1 MSLHD
6 RLTEDLKLAMKARD
20 QLRMDVIRMIKAAVM
35 NKEMEIKKDLDDAEM
50 SRVMTTMI
58 KQRRESVE
66 QFEKGNRAELAAK
79 ERQEI
84 TILESYL
91 PQALSSEEL
100 STVVDA
106 VYSGNRR
113 SISERDGRGD
123 ESRDGP
129 RGRPAGRR
137 QTDQRPRPC
146 QAPIAQPASAI
157 LKDDRSPHLCA
168 RLTGTGMGILI
179 VDDSP
184 DQQTLLRSILK
195 QGRPYGSPE
204 RRICQGGVLPCS
216 TWTAKRR
223 LLRST

>member
-20 QLRMDVIRMIKAAVM
+20 QLRMDVIRMINAAVI

-91 PQALSSEEL
+91 PQALSPEQL
-100 STVVDA
+100 SAVVDA
-106 VYSGNRR
+106 VIQETGVQSLKEMGMVMKAVMARVVGQPIDGKQ
-113 SISERDGRGD
+113 ISDLVR
-123 ESRDGP
+123 
-129 RGRPAGRR
+129 
-137 QTDQRPRPC
+137 
-146 QAPIAQPASAI
+146 
-157 LKDDRSPHLCA
+157 
-168 RLTGTGMGILI
+168 
-179 VDDSP
+179 
-184 DQQTLLRSILK
+184 
-195 QGRPYGSPE
+195 
-204 RRICQGGVLPCS
+204 
-216 TWTAKRR
+216 AK
-223 LLRST
+223 LQ